1 MIMKTKAIL
10 MSMLLVL
17 GMTLVTY
24 AEPVSMGQ
32 GNSKSTDQIIN
43 DIADTLTVKKFS
55 GTIKWSKDKWSKT
68 TIIATANTS
77 VEDLSFIDEEG
88 LTLNTVF
95 KYVASGG
102 YWNAVNLVKVN
113 KSKTVA
119 KFLNKSSKGSHIV
132 IMKLKKGV
140 LTLIIK
146 NKGANFVDGQLGL
159 ANVDTEGWEHKTL
172 GVMLNI
178 SNEGTTISDSGFV
191 SFIYQTKQDKVTK
204 IKGIKGVK

>member
-1 MIMKTKAIL
+1 MKTKAIL

-146 NKGANFVDGQLGL
+146 NKGADFIDSQLGL

>member
-1 MIMKTKAIL
+1 MKTKAIL